1 MGVVTSGDWPM
12 CSGLESLRPVRY
24 PSTDPVHHGVLVTK
38 AITSLTDLLAISQD
52 VLKAYKHQ
60 PWWRGPA
67 VEWWALVPHVH
78 RYHDKKGPQCERS
91 IASKLVKLRP
101 TRRSQ

>member
-1 MGVVTSGDWPM
+1 MGIVTWGDWPM

-38 AITSLTDLLAISQD
+38 AIASLTDLLAISQD

-60 PWWRGPA
+60 PWWRGHA
-67 VEWWALVPHVH
+67 MESWALVPHVH
-78 RYHDKKGPQCERS
+78 RYYDKKGPQYERS
-91 IASKLVKLRP
+91 IANKFAKFAP
-101 TRRSQ
+101 TRHST